1 MPVFRY
7 DTPEN
12 RRVGSIAD
20 LIQRQGQ
27 IQANAAQQ
35 VGQAQAQAAAQRGQ
49 IWGNT
54 IGSIGQMI
62 GAVPQQLQQQKEQ
75 AQVGQMRAMQ
85 LESAKQEQA
94 QRQAQMADVAAMDQ
108 AYSPQ
113 AALGPG
119 GQGPMPQGAQLPDRE
134 TILKALPGHLQ
145 PIAQKHFAEID
156 EAKKKDRETRNDF
169 WAALAAGVDAFDNDP
184 SAAMHAIKEAEEDY
198 PQQAQQAADL
208 IRQNPSKEYVG
219 QLTRSLMLKSP
230 KYAEQLRKAE
240 PKTREVTVTNPD
252 GSTTIQIVKD
262 EPGQKFESAPKP
274 PTEAPGGFDAHL
286 RRVAKA
292 KNITVG
298 DMLPQDVLKEKAA
311 FEAAGRAPQQP
322 TDEPVVVV
330 MGPDGKPVYVPRSQ
344 AIGKQPATG
353 SLKASSGVEKKALSF
368 FNRAQQADKD
378 LEGLEPTIQAKGIAG
393 QARMKFAPNFAQ
405 TQEGQ
410 AYGAA
415 QRAFTEARL
424 RKDSGA
430 AIPEGEFENDRI
442 TYFVQ
447 PGDSQ
452 ETQEQKRRAR
462 STLLASMAF
471 ESGQALGEY
480 VGDPEEAKALV
491 EGYKRRAQKPTET
504 GGKGGGVIYAK
515 DPSGKVHQAP
525 AGTALPAGW
534 LQVEKR

>member
-12 RRVGSIAD
+12 RRIGSIAD

-85 LESAKQEQA
+85 LEAGKQEQA

-119 GQGPMPQGAQLPDRE
+119 GQGPMPQGAPLPDRE

-145 PIAQKHFAEID
+145 PIAQKQFAEID
-156 EAKKKDRETRNDF
+156 EAKAKNRATRDDF
-169 WAALAAGVDAFDNDP
+169 FASLAAGVHKFGNDP
-184 SAAMHAIKEAEEDY
+184 GAALFALKEAAEDY
-198 PQQAQQAADL
+198 PEKAAELGKL
-208 IRQNPSKEYVG
+208 IQQNPDPAFIGK
-219 QLTRSLMLKSP
+219 LTSSLMAKSA
-230 KYAEQLRKAE
+230 KYAGLLQKEEA

-262 EPGQKFESAPKP
+262 EPGQTFTSAAKP
-274 PTEAPGGFDAHL
+274 AADTAPGTFGDYL
-286 RRVAKA
+286 KRVATDQGKPIGQLSAGEVRKA
-292 KNITVG
+292 KEQF
-298 DMLPQDVLKEKAA
+298 D
-311 FEAAGRAPQQP
+311 AAGRAPKEAK
-322 TDEPVVVV
+322 DERLVQI
-330 MGPDGKPVYVPRSQ
+330 MGPQGAPIWVRESEAVNKPAAQ
-344 AIGKQPATG
+344 AARAVTG
-353 SLKASSGVEKKALSF
+353 QERQTLAF
-368 FNRAQQADKD
+368 YNRAQEAAKTVEP
-378 LEGLEPTIQAKGIAG
+378 LEENIGKMSLAG
-393 QARMKFAPNFAQ
+393 QARLQAAPNWLQ
-405 TQEGQ
+405 SKENQSYRQ
-410 AYGAA
+410 A

-424 RKDSGA
+424 RKESGA
-430 AIPEGEFENDRI
+430 AIPPAEYENDSK
-442 TYFVQ
+442 TYFAQ
-447 PGDSQ
+447 PGDTP
-452 ETQEQKRRAR
+452 ELLAQKRAAR
-462 STLLASMAF
+462 QTVLEGLAFSAGKAYD
-471 ESGQALGEY
+471 EYYGEPRPK
-480 VGDPEEAKALV
+480 GGA
-491 EGYKRRAQKPTET
+491 KPTET
-504 GGKGGGVIYAK
+504 GGKGGDVIYAK